1 MWGQGN
7 GVAQEGVATPDR
19 TRSRNRA
26 SFLRMTSEL
35 DNANHAL
42 ALAFGGSVCSSWCPV
57 RSGSW
62 RMLRRPGAGARRGAT
77 TIDLAPTAEAGGP
90 DQRFREWIRC

>member
-42 ALAFGGSVCSSWCPV
+42 ALAFGVLDVFIVVPGSLWIVADATP
-57 RSGSW
+57 SW
-62 RMLRRPGAGARRGAT
+62 RRRAPRRHH
-77 TIDLAPTAEAGGP
+77 P
-90 DQRFREWIRC
+90 